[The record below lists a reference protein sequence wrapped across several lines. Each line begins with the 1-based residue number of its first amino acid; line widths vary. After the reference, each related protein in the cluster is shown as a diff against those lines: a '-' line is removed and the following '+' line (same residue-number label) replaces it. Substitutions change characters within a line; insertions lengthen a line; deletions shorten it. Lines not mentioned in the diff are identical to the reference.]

1 MSHRQARELTPEEL
15 TYVCDA
21 SQYTFETTDE
31 IPDLPTIIGQ
41 ERAIR
46 ALEFGIH
53 IPSYGFNVYVTGP
66 AGSGRSTTVMGFL
79 RRKAEQEAVPDD
91 WCYVNNFRDA
101 RRPRAIR
108 LPAGYGIQ
116 LRDDMATFIRDL
128 QSAIPVAFDS
138 EDYQQRVQ
146 SIMEERDQARDQIL
160 SRLSKTAE
168 TQGFGLV
175 QTATGLALV
184 PMLDGEVV
192 TPEKYAAASEEQRKQ
207 WESAHIGLQ
216 QELERALREIRV
228 LNKTAR
234 EHLRALTREVADFVV
249 REHIEEL
256 LGRYHPFQEV
266 ITYLE
271 EVRQDIVEH
280 VADFYPELV
289 VSSGPLEEEE
299 EETASSNPSDPPPEE
314 TLPDLSRYQV
324 NVIVD
329 NSQTSGAPVV
339 YETSPSYTNLVGRI
353 EQEVRY
359 GVLSTD
365 FTLIR
370 AGSLHRANGG
380 YLVLNA
386 RDLLEYPLAWEAL
399 KRTIR
404 NQEIRTEMPSDLVS
418 APMTTSLEPECI
430 PFKAKVI
437 LIGDWSTYEML
448 YELDD
453 DFRKIFKVRADF
465 AISMER
471 THEAMQQYAQFIAR
485 RVRADGLLP
494 FHRSAVARIVEIGA
508 RLVEDKHKLS
518 TRFSGILEVIHE
530 ASYWAGVNGHRVVT
544 AEDVDQ
550 AMREGR
556 YRASHLPEQIRRQI
570 LEDVLHVETEG
581 WAVGQVNGMTVIEVA
596 DYEFAIPSRISAQ
609 TYMGRG
615 NVVAI
620 DREANLAGNIHNKGV
635 LILQGFLGARYAQRK
650 PLNLSASLTFE
661 QSYDRIEGDSASSA
675 ELYAILSSLSGL
687 PVRQDL
693 AVTGAVDQQGRILA
707 VGSVTAKIEGFF
719 DLCQARGLTGT
730 QGVVIPEANVRHLVL
745 RPDVVQAVREGKFH
759 VYAVSTVDE
768 GIALLTGVPAGEPDV
783 EGNYPEGTVNYR
795 VQKRLLEMAE
805 EKGEHDEEEEDC
817 DVDRNAADGADAQE
831 YAYVVRR
838 RRFRRFHLLHLH
850 RKFRKAPRVQRKKS
864 SSTCSKTRTPDHPT
878 RVCA

>member
-1 MSHRQARELTPEEL
+1 MSHGQPRELTPEEL
-15 TYVCDA
+15 TYVCDPNLYA
-21 SQYTFETTDE
+21 FETTDE

-41 ERAIR
+41 ERALR

-79 RRKAEQEAVPDD
+79 RRKAEQEPVPDD

-108 LPAGYGIQ
+108 LPAGCGVR
-116 LRDDMATFIRDL
+116 LRDDMAAFIRDL

-138 EDYQQRVQ
+138 EDYHQRVQ
-146 SIMEERDQARDQIL
+146 SIMQERDQARDQIL
-160 SRLSKTAE
+160 TRLSKTAE
-168 TQGFGLV
+168 VQGFGLV

-184 PMLDGEVV
+184 PVLDGEVV
-192 TPEKYAAASEEQRKQ
+192 TPEKYAAASEEQRQQ
-207 WESAHIGLQ
+207 WESAHAGLQ
-216 QELERALREIRV
+216 QELERALREIRA

-234 EHLRALTREVADFVV
+234 ERLRALTREVADFVV
-249 REHIEEL
+249 REHIEDL
-256 LGRYHPFQEV
+256 LERYQSFEEV
-266 ITYLE
+266 LTYLE

-280 VADFYPELV
+280 VADFYPELAA
-289 VSSGPLEEEE
+289 SSEPLEEEE
-299 EETASSNPSDPPPEE
+299 EGPSSNPADPPAEE
-314 TLPDLSRYQV
+314 TFPDLSRYQV

-329 NSQTSGAPVV
+329 NSQASGAPVV

-359 GVLSTD
+359 GVLTTD

-404 NQEIRTEMPSDLVS
+404 NQEIRTEMPSDLMV

-465 AISMER
+465 AVSMER
-471 THEAMQQYAQFIAR
+471 TPEAMQQYAQFVAR

-494 FHRSAVARIVEIGA
+494 FHRSAVARIVEVGA

-530 ASYWAGVNGHRVVT
+530 ASYWASVNGHQVVT

-556 YRASHLPEQIRRQI
+556 YRASYLPEQIRRQI
-570 LEDVLHVETEG
+570 LEDTIHVETEG
-581 WAVGQVNGMTVIEVA
+581 WAVGQVNGMTVMEVA
-596 DYEFAIPSRISAQ
+596 DYEFAVPSRISAQ

-661 QSYDRIEGDSASSA
+661 QNYDRIEGDSASSA

-768 GIALLTGVPAGEPDV
+768 GIALLTGVPAGEPDAA
-783 EGNYPEGTVNYR
+783 GNYPEGTVNYR

-805 EKGEHDEEEEDC
+805 EKGEHEEEEEDC
-817 DVDRNAADGADAQE
+817 GMGEEGTDGLDARG
-831 YAYVVRR
+831 YTSHIRR
-838 RRFRRFHLLHLH
+838 RCFRRIRLPSRRRPICH
-850 RKFRKAPRVQRKKS
+850 RR
-864 SSTCSKTRTPDHPT
+864 
-878 RVCA
+878 

>member
-1 MSHRQARELTPEEL
+1 MTHRQARELAPEEL
-15 TYVCDA
+15 SYVCDA

-41 ERAIR
+41 ERALR

-79 RRKAEQEAVPDD
+79 RRKAEQEPVPDD

-108 LPAGYGIQ
+108 LPAGHGVQ
-116 LRDDMATFIRDL
+116 LRNDMATFIRDL

-138 EDYQQRVQ
+138 EDYQQRVH
-146 SIMEERDQARDQIL
+146 SITQERDQARDQIL
-160 SRLSKTAE
+160 TQLSKAAQA
-168 TQGFGLV
+168 QGFGLV

-184 PMLDGEVV
+184 PMLDGELV
-192 TPEKYAAASEEQRKQ
+192 TPEKYAAVSEEQRRQ
-207 WESAHIGLQ
+207 WESAHSGLQ
-216 QELERALREIRV
+216 QELERALREIWA

-234 EHLRALTREVADFVV
+234 ERLRALTREVADFVV

-256 LGRYHPFQEV
+256 LERYHAFEEV
-266 ITYLE
+266 LVYLE

-280 VADFYPELV
+280 VADFYPELAG
-289 VSSGPLEEEE
+289 SSEPLEEEE
-299 EETASSNPSDPPPEE
+299 EAAPPALADPPSEE

-329 NSQTSGAPVV
+329 NSQASGAPVV

-359 GVLSTD
+359 GVLTTD

-404 NQEIRTEMPSDLVS
+404 NQEIRTETPSDLMM

-437 LIGDWSTYEML
+437 LIGDWATYEML

-471 THEAMQQYAQFIAR
+471 TPEAMQQYAQFIAR

-530 ASYWAGVNGHRVVT
+530 ASYWASVNGHQVVT

-550 AMREGR
+550 AIREGR
-556 YRASHLPEQIRRQI
+556 YRAGHLPEQIRRQI
-570 LEDVLHVETEG
+570 LEDTIHVETEG
-581 WAVGQVNGMTVIEVA
+581 WAVGQVNGMTVMEVA
-596 DYEFAIPSRISAQ
+596 DYEFAVPSRISAQ

-620 DREANLAGNIHNKGV
+620 DREANLSGNIHNKGV
-635 LILQGFLGARYAQRK
+635 LILQGFLGARYEQRK

-661 QSYDRIEGDSASSA
+661 QNYDRIEGDSASSA

-730 QGVVIPEANVRHLVL
+730 QGVVIPEANVRHLML

-768 GIALLTGVPAGEPDV
+768 GIALLTGVPAGEPDAA
-783 EGNYPEGTVNYR
+783 GNYPEGTVNYR

-805 EKGEHDEEEEDC
+805 ERSEHEEEEEDC
-817 DVDRNAADGADAQE
+817 GTGQDGADGLDAEE
-831 YAYVVRR
+831 YVSRVRR
-838 RRFRRFHLLHLH
+838 HRFRRIRL
-850 RKFRKAPRVQRKKS
+850 RPRR
-864 SSTCSKTRTPDHPT
+864 RPA
-878 RVCA
+878 RRMR

>member
-1 MSHRQARELTPEEL
+1 MSRGQARELTPEEL

-21 SQYTFETTDE
+21 SQYAFETTDE

-41 ERAIR
+41 ERALR

-108 LPAGYGIQ
+108 LPAGHGVQ
-116 LRDDMATFIRDL
+116 LRDDMAAFIRDL

-146 SIMEERDQARDQIL
+146 SITQERDQARDQIL
-160 SRLSKTAE
+160 TGLSKTAE
-168 TQGFGLV
+168 AQGFGLV

-184 PMLDGEVV
+184 PMLDGEMV

-207 WESAHIGLQ
+207 WESAHVRLQ
-216 QELERALREIRV
+216 QELERALREIRA

-234 EHLRALTREVADFVV
+234 ERLRALTREVADFVV
-249 REHIEEL
+249 RDHIEEL
-256 LGRYHPFQEV
+256 LERYHPFEEV
-266 ITYLE
+266 VTYLE

-280 VADFYPELV
+280 IADFYPELA
-289 VSSGPLEEEE
+289 VSPEPLEGEEE
-299 EETASSNPSDPPPEE
+299 ATSSSPGDPPPEE

-324 NVIVD
+324 NVVVD

-339 YETSPSYTNLVGRI
+339 YETSPLYTNLVGRI

-359 GVLSTD
+359 GVLTTD

-471 THEAMQQYAQFIAR
+471 TAEAMQQYAQFIAR
-485 RVRADGLLP
+485 RVRVDGLLP
-494 FHRSAVARIVEIGA
+494 FHRSAVARVVEIGA

-530 ASYWAGVNGHRVVT
+530 ASYWAGVNGHHVVT

-556 YRASHLPEQIRRQI
+556 YRASYLPEQIRRQI
-570 LEDVLHVETEG
+570 LEDTLHIETEG
-581 WAVGQVNGMTVIEVA
+581 WAVGQVNGMTVMEVA
-596 DYEFAIPSRISAQ
+596 DYEFAVPSRISAQ

-661 QSYDRIEGDSASSA
+661 QNYDRIEGDSASSA

-730 QGVVIPEANVRHLVL
+730 QGVVVPEANVRHLVL

-768 GIALLTGVPAGEPDV
+768 GIALLTGVSAGEPDA

-795 VQKRLLEMAE
+795 VHRRILEMAE
-805 EKGEHDEEEEDC
+805 EKSERDEEEEDC
-817 DVDRNAADGADAQE
+817 GMGGDASDGSDEE
-831 YAYVVRR
+831 YASIGRR
-838 RRFRRFHLLHLH
+838 RRSGRTYMHRRRCKAH
-850 RKFRKAPRVQRKKS
+850 RV
-864 SSTCSKTRTPDHPT
+864 
-878 RVCA
+878 

>member
-1 MSHRQARELTPEEL
+1 MSRSQVRELTPEEL

-41 ERAIR
+41 ERALR

-108 LPAGYGIQ
+108 LPAGYGVR
-116 LRDDMATFIRDL
+116 LRDDMASFIRDL

-138 EDYQQRVQ
+138 EDYHQRVQ
-146 SIMEERDQARDQIL
+146 SIIQERDQARDQIL
-160 SRLSKTAE
+160 TKLSKTAE
-168 TQGFGLV
+168 AQGFGLV

-184 PMLDGEVV
+184 PVLGGEVV

-207 WESAHIGLQ
+207 WESAHVGLQ

-228 LNKTAR
+228 LGRTAR
-234 EHLRALTREVADFVV
+234 ERLRALTREVADFVV
-249 REHIEEL
+249 RDHIEEL
-256 LGRYHPFQEV
+256 LERYHPFDEV
-266 ITYLE
+266 IAYLE

-280 VADFYPELV
+280 VADFYPELAA
-289 VSSGPLEEEE
+289 SSEPLEEEE
-299 EETASSNPSDPPPEE
+299 EATSSNSGDPPPEE

-329 NSQTSGAPVV
+329 NSQASGAPVV

-359 GVLSTD
+359 GVLTTD

-404 NQEIRTEMPSDLVS
+404 NQVIRTEVPSDFVS
-418 APMTTSLEPECI
+418 APMTISLEPERI

-465 AISMER
+465 AVSMDR
-471 THEAMQQYAQFIAR
+471 TPEAMQQYAQFIAR

-494 FHRSAVARIVEIGA
+494 FYRSAVARILEIGA

-530 ASYWAGVNGHRVVT
+530 ASYWASVNGRRVVT

-556 YRASHLPEQIRRQI
+556 YRASYLPEQIRRQI
-570 LEDVLHVETEG
+570 LEDTLHIETEG
-581 WAVGQVNGMTVIEVA
+581 WAIGQVNGMTVMEVA
-596 DYEFAIPSRISAQ
+596 DYEFAVPSRISAQ

-635 LILQGFLGARYAQRK
+635 LILQGFLGARYAQHK

-687 PVRQDL
+687 PIRQDL

-745 RPDVVQAVREGKFH
+745 RSDVVRAVREGKFH

-768 GIALLTGVPAGEPDV
+768 GIALLTGVPAGEPDA

-795 VQKRLLEMAE
+795 VHKRLLEMAE
-805 EKGEHDEEEEDC
+805 ERSERDEEEEDC
-817 DVDRNAADGADAQE
+817 GISGDIQDRSDVGG
-831 YAYVVRR
+831 YAYIMQRHRLRRVHPHIHRR
-838 RRFRRFHLLHLH
+838 RRKISRRGQL
-850 RKFRKAPRVQRKKS
+850 
-864 SSTCSKTRTPDHPT
+864 
-878 RVCA
+878 

>member
-1 MSHRQARELTPEEL
+1 MSNGQARELAPEEL
-15 TYVCDA
+15 SYVCDA
-21 SQYTFETTDE
+21 SVYTFETTDE
-31 IPDLPTIIGQ
+31 LPDPPMIIGQ

-91 WCYVNNFRDA
+91 WCYVNNFRDV
-101 RRPRAIR
+101 RRPRAIQ
-108 LPAGYGIQ
+108 LPAGHGVR
-116 LRDDMATFIRDL
+116 LRDDMAAFIREL

-146 SIMEERDQARDQIL
+146 SIMQERDQARDQIL
-160 SRLSKTAE
+160 TRLSALAE

-184 PMLDGEVV
+184 PVLDGQVV

-207 WESAHIGLQ
+207 WDSAHSGLQ
-216 QELERALREIRV
+216 QELERALREVRT

-234 EHLRALTREVADFVV
+234 ERLRTLTRKVADFVV
-249 REHIEEL
+249 RDHIEDLVE
-256 LGRYHPFQEV
+256 RYRAFDEV
-266 ITYLE
+266 TAYLE

-280 VADFYPELV
+280 IADFYPELAAH
-289 VSSGPLEEEE
+289 STSLGEEDE
-299 EETASSNPSDPPPEE
+299 ASADGNDPPPEE
-314 TLPDLSRYQV
+314 TMPDLSRYHV

-329 NSQTSGAPVV
+329 NSQASGAPVV

-353 EQEVRY
+353 DQEMRY
-359 GVLSTD
+359 GVMTTD

-386 RDLLEYPLAWEAL
+386 RDLLEYPFAWEAL

-404 NQEIRTEMPSDLVS
+404 NQEIRTEMPGDTMP

-453 DFRKIFKVRADF
+453 DFRKLFKVRADF
-465 AISMER
+465 AVSMER
-471 THEAMQQYAQFIAR
+471 TPEAMQQYAQFIAR
-485 RVRADGLLP
+485 RVRVDGLLP
-494 FHRSAVARIVEIGA
+494 FHRSAVARIVEVGA

-530 ASYWAGVNGHRVVT
+530 ASYWASVNGYRVVT

-556 YRASHLPEQIRRQI
+556 YRASYLPEQIRRQI
-570 LEDVLHVETEG
+570 LEGTIRIQTEG
-581 WAVGQVNGMTVIEVA
+581 WAVGQVNGMTVMEVA

-609 TYMGRG
+609 TYLGRG
-615 NVVAI
+615 NVVVI

-661 QSYDRIEGDSASSA
+661 QNYDRIEGDSASSA
-675 ELYAILSSLSGL
+675 ELYALLSSLSGL

-693 AVTGAVDQQGRILA
+693 AVTGAVDQQGHIQA
-707 VGSVTAKIEGFF
+707 IASVTAKIEGFF

-730 QGVVIPEANVRHLVL
+730 QGVVIPEANVRHLML

-768 GIALLTGVPAGEPDV
+768 GIALLTGVPAGEPDA

-805 EKGEHDEEEEDC
+805 EKSERDEEEEDC
-817 DVDRNAADGADAQE
+817 GAGGDGADGAEAEE
-831 YAYVVRR
+831 YVYLARR
-838 RRFRRFHLLHLH
+838 RRALWRRPPGRRPRRTH
-850 RKFRKAPRVQRKKS
+850 RW
-864 SSTCSKTRTPDHPT
+864 
-878 RVCA
+878 